1 MALVAALKVAFA
13 WVIVGTLTIL
23 FNVGHHSVND
33 ATKAGA
39 GVVVRSNITPRRNR
53 KIDGYHFL
61 LAVEFRQRAR

>member
-33 ATKAGA
+33 TTIPGA
-39 GVVVRSNITPRRNR
+39 SVMVWTDITSRRNR
-53 KIDGYHFL
+53 KVDGYHFV
-61 LAVEFRQRAR
+61 LAVELRQRAR